1 MKIRRWKWL
10 SRTTD
15 RSPWCPSQT
24 WSGPLAPE
32 RTRGQYDQA
41 VGKPALVVTL
51 TVAACLSPLA
61 SGCGDSTPTAGD
73 TNTPPATSPPATG
86 QTAKTHSHRRR
97 HHQHPR
103 QKRRAHVAT
112 ARVAYVIDGDTI
124 ALAAGPHVRFLQIAT
139 PELSSNECY
148 AAQARSLSSRS
159 CRQAH
164 AWPLRRDPAL
174 DQIDRYGRLLR
185 YVYLGG
191 TNLNVEMVRRG
202 AAAPYFYDGD
212 RGQFAGRLY
221 SLALTAKRGH
231 RGLWGACPATR
242 LQPSGGSCE
251 PGYAPCL
258 PITSDLDCG
267 QIPDSLKPIHVTG
280 SDPYR
285 LDGDGD
291 GLGCE

>member
-1 MKIRRWKWL
+1 
-10 SRTTD
+10 
-15 RSPWCPSQT
+15 
-24 WSGPLAPE
+24 
-32 RTRGQYDQA
+32 
-41 VGKPALVVTL
+41 
-51 TVAACLSPLA
+51 
-61 SGCGDSTPTAGD
+61 
-73 TNTPPATSPPATG
+73 
-86 QTAKTHSHRRR
+86 
-97 HHQHPR
+97 
-103 QKRRAHVAT
+103 
-112 ARVAYVIDGDTI
+112 
-124 ALAAGPHVRFLQIAT
+124 
-139 PELSSNECY
+139 
-148 AAQARSLSSRS
+148 
-159 CRQAH
+159 
-164 AWPLRRDPAL
+164 
-174 DQIDRYGRLLR
+174 
-185 YVYLGG
+185 VYLGA

-242 LQPSGGSCE
+242 LQPDQAVTARRAPASSAGGGSPGGGSPGGGSSGGSCE